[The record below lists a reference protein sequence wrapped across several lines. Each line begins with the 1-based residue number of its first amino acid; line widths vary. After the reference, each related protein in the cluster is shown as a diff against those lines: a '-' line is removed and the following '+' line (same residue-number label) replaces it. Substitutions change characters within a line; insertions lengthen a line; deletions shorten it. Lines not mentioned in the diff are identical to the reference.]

1 MSLIYTTPQ
10 CEIQAVVCDRCKAE
24 IRDPMDLAE
33 VLHVRLIG
41 GYTSQWGDGTRVAV
55 DLCDACAHTLL
66 SPFATLSP
74 SDECLA
80 GKPALGLGSTHR
92 IPLRSSVTEQKATET
107 LESAPAWTDSE
118 GNPLSDEDIERLE
131 SFWKGDC
138 LHPIDAAWRRA
149 RERIRASGSLDK
161 PMLRASRSPEA
172 PRLMRDFG
180 TWKLV
185 EGPSDRFL
193 SIFRYAFSRRRPFP
207 ITLSDDYADALVWE
221 YIDALTRRGQM
232 YQGEG
237 LDEWERKVH
246 GRA

>member
-10 CEIQAVVCDRCKAE
+10 CEIEAVVCDRCKAE
-24 IRDPMDLAE
+24 VRDPMDLAE

-41 GYTSQWGDGTRVAV
+41 GYNSQWGDGTRVAI

-80 GKPALGLGSTHR
+80 GKPALGLGATHR
-92 IPLRSSVTEQKATET
+92 IPLHSGGAEQTAPEQTEP
-107 LESAPAWTDSE
+107 APAWTDSA
-118 GNPLSDEDIERLE
+118 GNPLAPEDIERLE
-131 SFWKGDC
+131 SFWKGYR
-138 LHPIDAAWRRA
+138 LHPIEAAWCRA
-149 RERIRASGSLDK
+149 RERIRAAGSLDK
-161 PMLRASRSPEA
+161 PVLRAARASEA

-180 TWKLV
+180 SWQLV

-193 SIFRYAFSRRRPFP
+193 SIFRYAFSQRRPFP

-221 YIDALTRRGQM
+221 YIDSLTRKGTL